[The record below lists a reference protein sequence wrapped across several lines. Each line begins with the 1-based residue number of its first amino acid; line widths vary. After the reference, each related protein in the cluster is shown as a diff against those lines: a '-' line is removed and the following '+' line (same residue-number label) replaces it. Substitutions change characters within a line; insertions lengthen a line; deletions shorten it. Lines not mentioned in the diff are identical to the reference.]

1 MFEAADVEHRCSK
14 ADWRL
19 EEPVLREQLLALQV
33 ALGQQKRRAVLVIV
47 GGVDGAGKSEVVHQL
62 NEWMDPRYIHTH
74 GFGEPSDEERERPP
88 MWRYWRMLPPKGVI
102 GIYYGSWYS
111 APIVS
116 RVLGDAAEA
125 ELDQQLAVI
134 SRHEEML
141 AAEGVLI
148 LKFWMHLSKVQQRDR
163 LKALERDPETRWR
176 VSREDWRRF
185 KRYDEFRKV
194 CTRALRGSSSVHAPW
209 LVVPGLCKRYRA
221 LAVGR
226 ALLDAMQKALVPT
239 PLEAIEPE
247 PVAVVHAERVLA
259 QVIQGR
265 RLAKRD
271 YESQLE
277 HWQGELALLAR
288 HPRFRKRS
296 LIAVFEGWDAAGKG
310 SAIRRVTAALD
321 ARHYQIVPV
330 AAPTEEARAQPY
342 LWRFWRQLPRRGQFV
357 IFDRSWYGR
366 VLVERVEHY
375 CRPSDWQRAYA
386 EINDFEAQLATG
398 GSILAKFWLQISPE
412 EQLRRFEERQQ
423 IAYKRFKITEED
435 WRNRARRADYEAA
448 VGDMV
453 VRCSTEYAP
462 WSLIDAED
470 KRWAR
475 IRVLQTLVER
485 LQAGLHGS

>member
-1 MFEAADVEHRCSK
+1 MFEAADAEHRCSK
-14 ADWRL
+14 ADWQH
-19 EEPVLREQLLALQV
+19 EEPALREQLLAAQV

-74 GFGEPSDEERERPP
+74 GFGEPSDEEAERPR

-102 GIYYGSWYS
+102 GIFYGSWYT

-116 RVLGDAAEA
+116 RVLGDAGDA
-125 ELDQQLAVI
+125 ELDLQLAAI
-134 SRHEEML
+134 RRHEDML

-148 LKFWMHLSKVQQRDR
+148 LKFWMHLSKAQQRER
-163 LKALERDPETRWR
+163 LEALEADPDTRWR
-176 VSREDWRRF
+176 VTRDDWRRY
-185 KRYDEFRKV
+185 KRYDDFRTV
-194 CTRALRGSSSVHAPW
+194 CARALRESSSVHAPW
-209 LVVPGLCKRYRA
+209 RVVPGLCKRYRA

-226 ALLDAMQKALVPT
+226 ALLEALQQALAPA
-239 PLEAIEPE
+239 PLEPNEPDPV
-247 PVAVVHAERVLA
+247 PVAHAEAVLA
-259 QVIQGR
+259 AVPLGH
-265 RLAKRD
+265 RLGKRA

-277 HWQGELALLAR
+277 KWQGELALLSR
-288 HPRFRKRS
+288 SKRFRKRS

-321 ARHYQIVPV
+321 ARYYQIVPV
-330 AAPTEEARAQPY
+330 AAPSEEERAQPY
-342 LWRFWRQLPRRGQFV
+342 LWRFWRQLPRRGQFA

-366 VLVERVEHY
+366 MLVERVERF
-375 CRPSDWQRAYA
+375 CRPSDWQRAYS
-386 EINDFEAQLATG
+386 EINDFEAQLVEG

-423 IAYKRFKITEED
+423 IAFKRFKITDDD

-453 VRCSTEYAP
+453 VHCSTEYAP

-475 IRVLQTLVER
+475 IQVLKTLVER
-485 LQAGLHGS
+485 MESGLAT